1 MFELIFTIVAV
12 FFGILGLTEV
22 LHIFKMLVLKPK
34 KRPKRYL
41 ICEIEKDFAKGQI
54 LFTAENFRWYG
65 KGFADYVVFVG
76 DEFTEDTRQ
85 LRSILSESGEIFF
98 CERPSVTGLEPA
110 APANKN
116 FR

>member
-1 MFELIFTIVAV
+1 MFELIFAVVSV

-41 ICEIEKDFAKGQI
+41 ICEIEKDCAKGQI
-54 LFTAENFRWYG
+54 LSVAENFRWYG
-65 KGFADYVVFVG
+65 KGVADCVVFVG

-85 LRSILSESGEIFF
+85 LCSFLGKSGEIFF
-98 CERPSVTGLEPA
+98 CERPKAEE
-110 APANKN
+110 
-116 FR
+116 

>member
-1 MFELIFTIVAV
+1 MFELIFAVVAV

-41 ICEIEKDFAKGQI
+41 ICEIEKECAKEQI
-54 LFTAENFRWYG
+54 LVVAENFRWYG
-65 KGFADYVVFVG
+65 KSVADCVVFVG

-85 LRSILSESGEIFF
+85 LRSYLSKGGEVFF
-98 CERPSVTGLEPA
+98 YERLG
-110 APANKN
+110 
-116 FR
+116 